1 MDFGYPLVVIAA
13 VLGLATY
20 CGAHLILA
28 RISHT
33 ASPYPPLIGGF
44 VPGLLAA
51 GVATI
56 CGLLCMQATVAD
68 CCGYAVL
75 NLVTYAALGWGYF
88 HFVNL
93 CIASL
98 RIRVLEELVEQGG
111 TASDSFLFSRYND
124 HQLIETRLARL
135 VRGGH
140 LAYHD
145 GRYLGGNRHFLHV
158 ARLFEFLRWFV
169 LGPKTTCAPMPAP
182 RTSPSAPTAGR
193 GSPLP

>member
-20 CGAHLILA
+20 CGAHLLLA
-28 RISHT
+28 RFSHT

-51 GVATI
+51 GAATTY
-56 CGLLCMQATVAD
+56 GLFSMHAPVAD

-111 TASDSFLFSRYND
+111 TASRSFLFSRYND
-124 HQLIETRLARL
+124 DQLIETRLSRL
-135 VRGGH
+135 IRGGH
-140 LAYHD
+140 LVCNE
-145 GRYLGGNRHFLHV
+145 GRYVGGKRHFLHV
-158 ARLFEFLRWFV
+158 ARFFEILRWLI
-169 LGPKTTCAPMPAP
+169 LGPGTARAPTPSPRTTPPAP
-182 RTSPSAPTAGR
+182 SADR
-193 GSPLP
+193 ESPLP